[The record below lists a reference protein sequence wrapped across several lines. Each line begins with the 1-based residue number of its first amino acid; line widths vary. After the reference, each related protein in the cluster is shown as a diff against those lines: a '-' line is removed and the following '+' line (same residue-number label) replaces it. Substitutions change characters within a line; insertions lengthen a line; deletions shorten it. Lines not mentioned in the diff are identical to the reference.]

1 MNYEWHPT
9 TWFRLMQLSIVLQFL
24 VINSVSDKIYSLSRS
39 NTHSVLGLLLTIR
52 TTLNRNLG
60 MCFETSKFDDMPVL
74 PTIHVY
80 LLPKV
85 KIFQRLN
92 FQVPNDIFSLGLNYK
107 SFLQSCKS
115 YVGKV
120 TGVAYLSV
128 KRSLLQWFRLPQ
140 EVTKHTCPGC
150 QTIHNPHPLA
160 VKVIDSLTP
169 CLRCNLPRPIVAPW
183 DSVAKHEQ

>member
-1 MNYEWHPT
+1 MEMHSKYSEADKVDELRMASDNVIPSHAAVNEVC
-9 TWFRLMQLSIVLQFL
+9 VLHSL
-24 VINSVSDKIYSLSRS
+24 VIINSVSDKIYSLSRS

-60 MCFETSKFDDMPVL
+60 MCFETFKFDDML

-92 FQVPNDIFSLGLNYK
+92 FQVPNHIFCSPGPNYK

-128 KRSLLQWFRLPQ
+128 KRLLLQ
-140 EVTKHTCPGC
+140 
-150 QTIHNPHPLA
+150 
-160 VKVIDSLTP
+160 
-169 CLRCNLPRPIVAPW
+169 
-183 DSVAKHEQ
+183 

>member
-1 MNYEWHPT
+1 MECKYSEVDKVDELRMASDNVIPSHAAVNEVC
-9 TWFRLMQLSIVLQFL
+9 VLQSV

-60 MCFETSKFDDMPVL
+60 MCFETFDDML
-74 PTIHVY
+74 LTIHVY

-85 KIFQRLN
+85 KIFQRLK
-92 FQVPNDIFSLGLNYK
+92 FQVPNHIFCSPGPNYK

-128 KRSLLQWFRLPQ
+128 KRLLLQ
-140 EVTKHTCPGC
+140 
-150 QTIHNPHPLA
+150 
-160 VKVIDSLTP
+160 
-169 CLRCNLPRPIVAPW
+169 
-183 DSVAKHEQ
+183 